1 MSLRHYL
8 PQQMVLEL
16 IVQLG
21 KCSLVEVE
29 LGKLPCQ
36 LQPWL
41 NEGFTGCVGDSYG
54 CARKAFIFAPSI
66 V

>member
-1 MSLRHYL
+1 
-8 PQQMVLEL
+8 MVLEL

-54 CARKAFIFAPSI
+54 CARKTFIFAPSI